1 MMERTQT
8 TTIKKTKQKKEKISL
23 KFTEKQYKTY
33 KTSHEHQF
41 KGNTHLHFT
50 NLRLH
55 YVENVFRLRKK
66 TFLPCQGIYWVIYLF
81 IYFSNAIIFWQL
93 WSSIHEGL
101 NTPQQ
106 TQTNQHFIFI
116 TFTYSAAHFQFK

>member
-55 YVENVFRLRKK
+55 YVENMFRLRKTLYSGLK
-66 TFLPCQGIYWVIYLF
+66 YL
-81 IYFSNAIIFWQL
+81 L
-93 WSSIHEGL
+93 WS
-101 NTPQQ
+101 PQVRLK
-106 TQTNQHFIFI
+106 
-116 TFTYSAAHFQFK
+116 SPL